1 MQACSHPIIALCT
14 ILLATP
20 TVRASNP
27 QIVGYDSGS
36 DVRQHSYIDLD
47 QRDMEKYLGSTP
59 KDYEKAKNI
68 YSLGGNSGGYAEIT
82 LTTGLAGAHAKGVVV
97 SQGTKTGTLKSA
109 AAAGATMIK
118 VSYPTPS
125 TCKDGGYTANADGAN
140 TDTSLHAVTTGCFT
154 VAGGAIT
161 VDGTDVGVPAA
172 NGVVNKYRT
181 LKGFSTQ
188 AEAKMKMQETFQV
201 YRAYYGAYDYANQYV
216 LGAFGATGGFANLGD
231 DARTQGV
238 KKGTAYMNVWMY
250 VIHEIEDAITDCEN
264 NCITPGSQ
272 DCNSDP
278 VHAIDEAAAFYAG
291 SLEGV
296 AAKGVPDAGKLVF
309 RLAEKR
315 CADFGT
321 CTGTQGQA
329 AANAEIVAKL
339 QRSQIELKNSRC
351 VNVVPLKK
359 RIVELM
365 SIPLIQG
372 SIRYAYK
379 VAEESGG
386 LKEKAE
392 GAVFSAAILPRVAAC
407 NPDVAELISD
417 NMKINAANHMSAGFV
432 AIKQAFES
440 TYACLGITCED
451 IGGLLKSKLVMGEY
465 KDKAAPCVT
474 SSPSQTIS
482 ETNIPGWTIAVIIVI
497 AVALIFACTTTAL
510 FFSQAN
516 KYKKM
521 ANQPQASGEYP
532 VGQPQ
537 DA

>member
-1 MQACSHPIIALCT
+1 
-14 ILLATP
+14 LA
-20 TVRASNP
+20 A
-27 QIVGYDSGS
+27 
-36 DVRQHSYIDLD
+36 
-47 QRDMEKYLGSTP
+47 
-59 KDYEKAKNI
+59 
-68 YSLGGNSGGYAEIT
+68 LGGSGEFN
-82 LTTGLAGAHAKGVVV
+82 GLG
-97 SQGTKTGTLKSA
+97 
-109 AAAGATMIK
+109 
-118 VSYPTPS
+118 
-125 TCKDGGYTANADGAN
+125 N
-140 TDTSLHAVTTGCFT
+140 
-154 VAGGAIT
+154 
-161 VDGTDVGVPAA
+161 
-172 NGVVNKYRT
+172 
-181 LKGFSTQ
+181 
-188 AEAKMKMQETFQV
+188 
-201 YRAYYGAYDYANQYV
+201 
-216 LGAFGATGGFANLGD
+216 
-231 DARTQGV
+231 DAREQGA

-296 AAKGVPDAGKLVF
+296 AAKGVPDEGKLVF

-339 QRSQIELKNSRC
+339 QKSQVELKNSRC

-372 SIRYAYK
+372 SLRYAWK
-379 VAEESGG
+379 VAEDSTAG

-392 GAVFSAAILPRVAAC
+392 GAVFAAAILPRVAAC
-407 NPDVAELISD
+407 NPDVAKLISD
-417 NMKINAANHMSAGFV
+417 NMKIDAANHMSAGFV

-451 IGGLLKSKLVMGEY
+451 IGGLLNSKLVMGEY

-474 SSPSQTIS
+474 PPQTS
-482 ETNIPGWTIAVIIVI
+482 TETNDEIPGWTIAVIIVI
-497 AVALIFACTTTAL
+497 GVALICACATTAL

-521 ANQPQASGEYP
+521 ANQPQATGENP

>member
-1 MQACSHPIIALCT
+1 MQACFQCSPPIIALCA

-20 TVRASNP
+20 TVRASYP
-27 QIVGYDSGS
+27 TIVQYGSGS
-36 DVRQHSYIDLD
+36 DITQHLRIDLD
-47 QRDMEKYLGSTP
+47 QKEMESYLSSGTP
-59 KDYEKAKNI
+59 DWDKAKNI
-68 YSLGGNSGGYAEIT
+68 YMYGGNSGGYATIQLEDP
-82 LTTGLAGAHAKGVVV
+82 LVGNHNKGVTVI
-97 SQGTKTGTLKSA
+97 QAGNPARTGTLKSNA
-109 AAAGATMIK
+109 VAGEATIK
-118 VSYPTPS
+118 VSYTS
-125 TCKDGGYTANADGAN
+125 TCMEGGYALNGN
-140 TDTSLHAVTTGCFT
+140 PVISGCFK
-154 VAGGAIT
+154 VDGGAIT
-161 VDGTDVGVPAA
+161 VDTTNVGKPTG
-172 NGVVNKYRT
+172 NIMNTYRT
-181 LKGFSTQ
+181 LQGFSTQ
-188 AEAKMKMQETFQV
+188 AQTKMAMQETYQI
-201 YRAYYGAYDYANQYV
+201 YRAYYGAGDYANQYV
-216 LGAFGATGGFANLGD
+216 LAALGGSGEFNGLGN
-231 DARTQGV
+231 DAREQGA

-250 VIHEIEDAITDCEN
+250 VIHEIEDAIIDCEN

-339 QRSQIELKNSRC
+339 QKAQVELKNSRC

-372 SIRYAYK
+372 SLRYAWK
-379 VAEESGG
+379 VAEDPQAG

-392 GAVFSAAILPRVAAC
+392 GAVFAAAILPRVAAC
-407 NPDVAELISD
+407 NPDVAKLISD
-417 NMKINAANHMSAGFV
+417 NMKIDAANHMSAGFV

>member
-1 MQACSHPIIALCT
+1 MQACFQCSPPIIALCA

-20 TVRASNP
+20 TVRASDP
-27 QIVGYDSGS
+27 VIVQYGSGS
-36 DVRQHSYIDLD
+36 DITQHLRIDLD
-47 QRDMEKYLGSTP
+47 QKEMESYLSSGTP
-59 KDYEKAKNI
+59 DWDKAKNI
-68 YSLGGNSGGYAEIT
+68 YMYGGNSGGYATIQLEDP
-82 LTTGLAGAHAKGVVV
+82 LVGNHNKGVTVI
-97 SQGTKTGTLKSA
+97 QAGNPARTGTLKSNA
-109 AAAGATMIK
+109 VAGEATIK
-118 VSYPTPS
+118 VSYTS
-125 TCKDGGYTANADGAN
+125 TCKEGGYGLNGNPVIA
-140 TDTSLHAVTTGCFT
+140 GCFK
-154 VAGGAIT
+154 VDGGAIT
-161 VDGTDVGVPAA
+161 VDSTNVGKPTG
-172 NGVVNKYRT
+172 NIMNTYRT
-181 LKGFSTQ
+181 LQGFSTQ
-188 AEAKMKMQETFQV
+188 AQTKMAMQETYQI
-201 YRAYYGAYDYANQYV
+201 YRAYYGAGDYANQYV
-216 LGAFGATGGFANLGD
+216 LAALGGSGEFNGLGN
-231 DARTQGV
+231 DAREQGA

-250 VIHEIEDAITDCEN
+250 VIHEIEDAIIDCEN

-339 QRSQIELKNSRC
+339 QKAQVELKNSRC

-372 SIRYAYK
+372 SLRYAWK
-379 VAEESGG
+379 VAEDPQAG

-392 GAVFSAAILPRVAAC
+392 GAVFAAAILPRVAAC
-407 NPDVAELISD
+407 NPDVAKLISD
-417 NMKINAANHMSAGFV
+417 NMKIDAANHMSAGFV

-451 IGGLLKSKLVMGEY
+451 IGGLLKSQLVMGEY
-465 KDKAAPCVT
+465 KDLAAPCIT
-474 SSPSQTIS
+474 PSPQAMT
-482 ETNIPGWTIAVIIVI
+482 ETKDEIPGWTIAVIIVI
-497 AVALIFACTTTAL
+497 AVALIFACATTAL

-521 ANQPQASGEYP
+521 ANEPKASGGYP
-532 VGQPQ
+532 VGQSQ
-537 DA
+537 EQAV